1 MLEGAWLFVY
11 LAEYMKTLILCRHA
25 KSDWP
30 EGVPDIRRPLK
41 QRGIRDANF
50 LGDLLRGQAFRP
62 DRIIT
67 SPAQRAR
74 QTAEI
79 VATCISYPGEISE
92 APEIYYEGEEALI
105 GHIHQLP
112 EEWDTVMIF
121 GHNPTLEDGVRKLLG
136 SEAPFHLPTSA
147 MACIESMANQWPHF
161 LPRNLHLRW
170 LLIPRLKRK
179 QA

>member
-1 MLEGAWLFVY
+1 
-11 LAEYMKTLILCRHA
+11 MKTLILCRHA

-41 QRGIRDANF
+41 QRGVRDATF
-50 LGDLLRGQAFRP
+50 LGDLLRSQAFRP

-79 VATCISYPGEISE
+79 IGACISYPGEIREE
-92 APEIYYEGEEALI
+92 ASVYYEGEEALLGYI
-105 GHIHQLP
+105 RQLP
-112 EEWDTVMIF
+112 SEWETVMIF
-121 GHNPTLEDGVRKLLG
+121 GHNPTMEDTVRLLLG
-136 SEAPFHLPTSA
+136 AEAPFHLPTSA
-147 MACIESMANQWPHF
+147 MVCLESMAGSWAHF